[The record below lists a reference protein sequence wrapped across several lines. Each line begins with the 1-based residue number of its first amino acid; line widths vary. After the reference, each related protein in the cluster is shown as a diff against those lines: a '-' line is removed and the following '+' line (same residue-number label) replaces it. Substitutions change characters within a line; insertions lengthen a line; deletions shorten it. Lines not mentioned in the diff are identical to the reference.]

1 MATVHPELNP
11 KYSPSMSHTQ
21 MFTAA
26 LLLLTF
32 TVGGRVPEGTVSSPD
47 LVLPLLKAGRP
58 VQTVPATLE
67 DGSRIDVLFTYTTS
81 ALKST
86 GGLAGFEA
94 KAYANEA
101 FINVALRESLPNV
114 RPAPRVNVVGIAEIP
129 DGTPVG
135 TENQSRNS
143 VIRAL
148 RAQYRADLVVVV
160 HHLYTLGAGIA
171 YVFCNNPEVSSQNR
185 YVAQVRASSMGFIMT
200 PAHEIGH
207 LLGAGHNYED
217 RNTVCLYEDS
227 RGWSFKAVD
236 DTGKTRLYGTLMDY
250 KGYKNRIPRFSNPDV
265 NYLGVATG
273 KRDFANNA
281 RAVDDA
287 RATIANYVPTLM
299 PVAPPPGGPALT
311 VEMPENGSRMRA
323 GEWLT
328 ITTRI
333 VDSDGVREAQ
343 LLWDTGRAYDCSG
356 RGTAEWSCKRDQDR
370 YSWRIKVNAGER
382 AFRVR
387 AVDSSGNRAVTEQ
400 VTVFAQ

>member
-1 MATVHPELNP
+1 MNQ
-11 KYSPSMSHTQ
+11 TQ
-21 MFTAA
+21 MRTAA

-32 TVGGRVPEGTVSSPD
+32 MTGCRVPEGTVSSPD
-47 LVLPLLKAGRP
+47 LVLSLPKGNKLAPTAAAR
-58 VQTVPATLE
+58 LE

-101 FINVALRESLPNV
+101 FINIALRESLPSV

-129 DGTPVG
+129 DGTPLDTG
-135 TENQSRNS
+135 PQAQDT

-148 RAQYRADLVVVV
+148 RAQFLADLVVVV
-160 HHLYTLGAGIA
+160 HHRYTTGAGIA
-171 YVFCNNPEVSSQNR
+171 TVFCDNPEEHSENG
-185 YVAQVRASSMGFIMT
+185 YVTQIQSGSMMFYMA

-207 LLGAGHNYED
+207 LLGAGHDYAH
-217 RNTVCLYEDS
+217 RGAVCLYEDS

-236 DTGKTRLYGTLMDY
+236 GTGKTVLYGTLMDY
-250 KGYKNRIPRFSNPDV
+250 QGDVRIPRFSNPDV
-265 NYLGVATG
+265 NYLGVPTG
-273 KRDFANNA
+273 KRGSADNA
-281 RAVDDA
+281 RAVNDA
-287 RATIANYVPTLM
+287 RAFIANYVPTLM
-299 PVAPPPGGPALT
+299 PVAPTPGGPALT
-311 VEMPENGSRMRA
+311 VEMPANDSRMRA

-343 LLWDTGRAYDCSG
+343 LLWDTGDALDCSG
-356 RGTAEWSCKRDQDR
+356 PGTAEWSCKRDQDR

-387 AVDSSGNRAVTEQ
+387 AVDSRGNRAVTEQ